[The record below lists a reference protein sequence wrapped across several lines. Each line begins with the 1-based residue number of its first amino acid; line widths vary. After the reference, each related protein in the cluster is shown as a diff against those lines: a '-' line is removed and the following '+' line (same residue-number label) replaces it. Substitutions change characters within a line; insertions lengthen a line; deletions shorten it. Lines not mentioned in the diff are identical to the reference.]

1 MNTNLRDIIAPSFYE
16 VHKFIKEDKYT
27 HYWLAGGRAST
38 KSSFISIEIPLLMMK
53 DKNANCVI
61 LRKISNTIK
70 DSVYNQILWALDKL

>member
-53 DKNANCVI
+53 DKNALKKRLNLV
-61 LRKISNTIK
+61 KEISLPMISRNTE
-70 DSVYNQILWALDKL
+70 